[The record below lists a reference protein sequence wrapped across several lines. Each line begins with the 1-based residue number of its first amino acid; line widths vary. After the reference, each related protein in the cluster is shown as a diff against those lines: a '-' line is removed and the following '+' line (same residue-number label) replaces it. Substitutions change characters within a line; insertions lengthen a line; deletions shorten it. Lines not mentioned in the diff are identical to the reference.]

1 MAMIESLFADARLRY
16 YLVQRSAH
24 IIIIRIAYLSQTL
37 HSSKFY
43 IGADYME
50 GLGGGLKQQM
60 MEMTNLCA
68 RLFLPKRC

>member
-1 MAMIESLFADARLRY
+1 MAVIESLFEVAGLKY
-16 YLVQRSAH
+16 YPIQRSTH
-24 IIIIRIAYLSQTL
+24 IIIQIVNLCQTL
-37 HSSKFY
+37 HRSKFF

-50 GLGGGLKQQM
+50 GLGSGLKQQM